1 LLTPLFP
8 PLILLAEKQK
18 RAPRRGG
25 GEQETVQGLRMNDQA
40 TAVAA
45 DVACKKLFIGTAQ
58 GAVLLVE
65 AASLGFLA
73 DIATD
78 TELSDE
84 GRASRGAVVSLHYD
98 DPAELLTVI
107 FCSGY
112 GLLQHNCPSRK

>member
-1 LLTPLFP
+1 
-8 PLILLAEKQK
+8 
-18 RAPRRGG
+18 
-25 GEQETVQGLRMNDQA
+25 MNDQA
-40 TAVAA
+40 TAVTA
-45 DVACKKLFIGTAQ
+45 DVGCKKLFIGTAQ

-78 TELSDE
+78 TGLSEE

-98 DPAELLTVI
+98 DPAELLTVM

-112 GLLQHNCPSRK
+112 ALLYPHCLSRT